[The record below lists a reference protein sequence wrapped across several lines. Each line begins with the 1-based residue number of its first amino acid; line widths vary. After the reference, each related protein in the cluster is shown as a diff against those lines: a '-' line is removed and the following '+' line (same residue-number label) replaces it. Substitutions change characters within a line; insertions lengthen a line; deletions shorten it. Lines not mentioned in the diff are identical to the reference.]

1 MPRCSALLCRCS
13 CVLSSLQIIGV
24 FLQGQ
29 ERGSCNAV
37 CAQPRPPPNV
47 RAVSI
52 QPVLYQ
58 YPGTQ
63 PILSVYSTSTQVP
76 PCPRPGCLIRPIS
89 RSMEALAGRNF
100 GAGHQGVGHQGK
112 EGKEMRM
119 TKMTMRMKR
128 RGSKR
133 NLEAASEL
141 HWRDPHRAPSQP
153 HFSGFFPHQS
163 DTRLHQTPASHFHS
177 DYTGIV
183 FMEIHKRA
191 LLARIIMLKC

>member
-1 MPRCSALLCRCS
+1 
-13 CVLSSLQIIGV
+13 
-24 FLQGQ
+24 
-29 ERGSCNAV
+29 
-37 CAQPRPPPNV
+37 
-47 RAVSI
+47 
-52 QPVLYQ
+52 
-58 YPGTQ
+58 
-63 PILSVYSTSTQVP
+63 
-76 PCPRPGCLIRPIS
+76 
-89 RSMEALAGRNF
+89 MEALAGRNF
-100 GAGHQGVGHQGK
+100 GAGLLGVGHQEK

-119 TKMTMRMKR
+119 VRLTMRMKT

-141 HWRDPHRAPSQP
+141 HWPDPDPAPSQP

-191 LLARIIMLKC
+191 LLALWIIMLKC